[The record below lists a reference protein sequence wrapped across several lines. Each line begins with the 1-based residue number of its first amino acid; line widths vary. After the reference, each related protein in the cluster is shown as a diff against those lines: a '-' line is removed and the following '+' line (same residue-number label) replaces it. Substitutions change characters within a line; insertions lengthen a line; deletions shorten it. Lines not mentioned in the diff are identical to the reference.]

1 MNMRKLHF
9 SRLVPWMLLLVAAAT
24 LASGP
29 AVAQKQRASE
39 PKSDEKLMKEVRHHL
54 VMLPYFSVFDNLAY
68 SVENGVVT
76 LHGQV
81 VQPTLKSD
89 AEATVKDIGGVETVV
104 NQIEVLP
111 LSSNDDR
118 LRRALFRSIY
128 GFAPLQRYSV
138 QAVPPIHII
147 VKHGHVTLVG
157 VVATEGDRNFA
168 GIRANS
174 VAGVFSVQNDLQVEA
189 KKKK

>member
-1 MNMRKLHF
+1 MRKLHF
-9 SRLVPWMLLLVAAAT
+9 SRLVPWMLLLAAAAT
-24 LASGP
+24 LAAGP
-29 AVAQKQRASE
+29 AAAQKQRASE
-39 PKSDEKLMKEVRHHL
+39 PKSDEKLIKEVRHHL
-54 VMLPYFSVFDNLAY
+54 LMLPYFSVFDNLAFA
-68 SVENGVVT
+68 VENGVVT

-81 VQPTLKSD
+81 VQPSLKSD
-89 AEATVKDIGGVETVV
+89 AEATVKDIEGAESVV

-111 LSSNDDR
+111 LSPNDDR

-138 QAVPPIHII
+138 QAVPPIHIV

-157 VVATEGDRNFA
+157 VVATEMDKNAA

-174 VAGVFSVQNDLQVEA
+174 VAGVFSVRNDLQVEA

>member
-1 MNMRKLHF
+1 MRKLHF
-9 SRLVPWMLLLVAAAT
+9 SRLVPWTLLLAAAAT
-24 LASGP
+24 LAAAP
-29 AVAQKQRASE
+29 AGSQKQRVSE
-39 PKSDEKLMKEVRHHL
+39 PKTDQKLIKEVRHHL
-54 VMLPYFSVFDNLAY
+54 IMLPYFSVFDNLAF

-81 VQPTLKSD
+81 VQPSLKSD
-89 AEATVKDIGGVETVV
+89 AEATVKDIGGAESVV

-128 GFAPLQRYSV
+128 GFAPLQRYGV

-157 VVATEGDRNFA
+157 VVATEADKNAA